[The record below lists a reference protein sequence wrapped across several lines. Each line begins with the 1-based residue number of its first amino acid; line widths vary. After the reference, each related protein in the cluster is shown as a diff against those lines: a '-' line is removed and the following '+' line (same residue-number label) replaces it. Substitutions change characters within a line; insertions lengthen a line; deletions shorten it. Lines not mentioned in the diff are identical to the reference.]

1 MTNGAAGTQT
11 FVIQTVKL
19 AFEFNKMGLASA
31 AAVALLVIILLV
43 TWLQR
48 VVVPD
53 ERNDLV

>member
-1 MTNGAAGTQT
+1 
-11 FVIQTVKL
+11 VKL

-31 AAVALLVIILLV
+31 AAVALLAIILLV

-48 VVVPD
+48 LLVPD